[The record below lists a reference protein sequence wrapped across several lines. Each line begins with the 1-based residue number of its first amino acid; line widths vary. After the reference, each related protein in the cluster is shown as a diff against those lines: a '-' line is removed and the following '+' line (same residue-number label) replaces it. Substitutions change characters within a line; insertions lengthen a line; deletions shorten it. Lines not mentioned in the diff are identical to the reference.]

1 MKFLPDSAVLGTLGR
16 LKHAGKSSRR
26 KGITQREK
34 KETVLAQNWD
44 AFEQDFRSFDELLAE
59 AKRHALEKEK
69 AEKQEKS
76 GKFGKVLLVAKGV
89 TESRD
94 EMKTQAK
101 FIRRRIA
108 VGLIL
113 LALFAWAMD
122 ATTPEMC
129 KVPTEQM
136 NQFCLDLIY
145 P

>member
-69 AEKQEKS
+69 AEK
-76 GKFGKVLLVAKGV
+76 
-89 TESRD
+89 
-94 EMKTQAK
+94 
-101 FIRRRIA
+101 
-108 VGLIL
+108 
-113 LALFAWAMD
+113 
-122 ATTPEMC
+122 
-129 KVPTEQM
+129 
-136 NQFCLDLIY
+136 
-145 P
+145 